1 MGRASRK
8 KANAR
13 AQRQPRQV
21 SIYNP
26 RSGQLEQHLV
36 TISDA
41 SLAEWVRD
49 RERLTAQG
57 YPDRPP
63 TYDDPKIRAWTNWG
77 DMPGDPPNS
86 IPAHRAGERF
96 AQSWAVRHLVFGCD
110 LKLLAFEMPG
120 DGDFLLRH
128 KIVTASGDVRELEQ
142 RFSTWTD
149 LLLLVETCLGWW
161 SDAGCPEPSV
171 FTSVEMAAL
180 ADLLDGQGQQDG
192 VSAAA

>member
-1 MGRASRK
+1 L
-8 KANAR
+8 
-13 AQRQPRQV
+13 
-21 SIYNP
+21 IYNP

-49 RERLTAQG
+49 RESLTAQG

-63 TYDDPKIRAWTNWG
+63 TYDDPKIRTWANWG
-77 DMPGDPPNS
+77 DMPGDPPSS
-86 IPAHRAGERF
+86 IPADRAGERF
-96 AQSWAVRHLVFGCD
+96 AQSWTVRHPVLGCD
-110 LKLLAFEMPG
+110 LKMLAFEMPR

-128 KIVTASGDVRELEQ
+128 KSVTASGDVRELEQ
-142 RFSTWTD
+142 RFSTWRD
-149 LLLLVETCLGWW
+149 LLLLVEICLGWW

>member
-77 DMPGDPPNS
+77 DMPGDPPSS

-96 AQSWAVRHLVFGCD
+96 AQSWAVRHLVLGCD
-110 LKLLAFEMPG
+110 LKMLAFEMPR

-128 KIVTASGDVRELEQ
+128 KIVTASGDVRHLGVQ
-142 RFSTWTD
+142 VPIILAAVFR
-149 LLLLVETCLGWW
+149 LVGRGVVLAPIVRWVGCVDGYLDAADRKPDHETAEHHDC
-161 SDAGCPEPSV
+161 
-171 FTSVEMAAL
+171 
-180 ADLLDGQGQQDG
+180 QDPN
-192 VSAAA
+192 